1 MNEERKTYMA
11 DEDIEDLLSPKCDFH
26 TSPEFM
32 ERVIAEAE
40 AYSASRRKHRLW
52 RMYYGAAAAVAALV
66 VITILVGN
74 KMETQPNAPVIAS
87 VVPSIEKYHPNPHS
101 PHVIEEEISEE
112 KPEKENIHIKNN
124 KMVAKNSVENSVI
137 KEEES
142 LESLESTV
150 ETLESASMDAVKH
163 DQYAAIEGPMKAL
176 QDKDQKT
183 SGKLMLST
191 DEIDDYTRLVRRT
204 YIERV
209 RYEIAET
216 ETYIR
221 EMREN
226 VLESI

>member
-11 DEDIEDLLSPKCDFH
+11 DEDIEDLLSPKCNFH
-26 TSPEFM
+26 PSPGFM

-40 AYSASRRKHRLW
+40 AYSARRRRHRLW
-52 RMYYGAAAAVAALV
+52 WMYSGAAAAVAALV

-74 KMETQPNAPVIAS
+74 KMETQPNTPSIAS
-87 VVPSIEKYHPNPHS
+87 VVPPIEKYHQHPPV
-101 PHVIEEEISEE
+101 PPVIEDEISEE
-112 KPEKENIHIKNN
+112 KPEKANIHIKNN
-124 KMVAKNSVENSVI
+124 KMIAKNSVENNVI
-137 KEEES
+137 KKEES
-142 LESLESTV
+142 LESLESKV
-150 ETLESASMDAVKH
+150 ETLEMSSTDASDYDM
-163 DQYAAIEGPMKAL
+163 YAPIEGPMKAL
-176 QDKDQKT
+176 QDEDQKT

-204 YIERV
+204 YIERM